1 MLRMLGSNRVRS
13 WATAGAAC
21 LLWVGCGGSAPAPTG
36 GTGGTQAPPSAE
48 KTAASNLKPG
58 EVVQSFL
65 EAVRTGKDTEAEQ
78 WLTKI
83 ALAET
88 KKADLYVAPPG
99 TETAKFEVGEVELV
113 EGGAQVFST
122 WTDLGDDGKPKSD
135 KIVWLLRNET
145 EGWRIAGMATTVFEG
160 EPPLVLNF
168 EDPADMLHQQRML
181 EAEIAKRTQPAAT
194 QTAVAGG
201 QTAPPAVAGQTAPPA
216 VGGQTAPP
224 AVAGRPAA
232 QAPAGQPAATQPIR
246 K

>member
-21 LLWVGCGGSAPAPTG
+21 LMWVGCGGSAPAPTG
-36 GTGGTQAPPSAE
+36 GAGGTQATPSAE
-48 KTAASNLKPG
+48 KTAAQNLKPG

-65 EAVRTGKDTEAEQ
+65 EAVRTGKDVEAEQ

-122 WTDLGDDGKPKSD
+122 WTDVGDAGKLKTD

-160 EPPLVLNF
+160 EPPLILNF

-194 QTAVAGG
+194 QTAAGLAG
-201 QTAPPAVAGQTAPPA
+201 QAVPPAAAGQTAP
-216 VGGQTAPP
+216 GQGTPP
-224 AVAGRPAA
+224 AVAAQPPAGPPAA
-232 QAPAGQPAATQPIR
+232 PQPIR